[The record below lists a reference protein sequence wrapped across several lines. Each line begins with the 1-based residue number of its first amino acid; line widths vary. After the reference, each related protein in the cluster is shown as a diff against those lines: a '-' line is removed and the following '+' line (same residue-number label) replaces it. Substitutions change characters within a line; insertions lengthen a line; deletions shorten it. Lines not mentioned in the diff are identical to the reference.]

1 MISLIIILKGSLSDL
16 NELII
21 PFLFSTYSLEES
33 RTYHQIDQE
42 QIARQNQQL
51 ADLEGEISMLRRSI
65 ESLEKEKMR
74 QSNILAKMNDEM
86 EKLRMVC
93 IIQKLTK
100 IFLFQTF
107 YISIIILN
115 KQTSAI
121 LFYFDM
127 R

>member
-1 MISLIIILKGSLSDL
+1 MKDSLSDL

-21 PFLFSTYSLEES
+21 SFLFSTYSLEES

-93 IIQKLTK
+93 IIQKLIK
-100 IFLFQTF
+100 ISLFQTF
-107 YISIIILN
+107 YISIILLN
-115 KQTSAI
+115 RQTSAI